1 MVPVTPIGRAF
12 TALLNVLSL
21 GVAGLWISE
30 ISEGRHSWIRSVFR
44 LSSAKTSLLQD
55 FLLQMT
61 LVIPPLFAASL
72 AFTYLEGWGFL
83 ESVYFTLTCT
93 TGLGMGDVEPLQP
106 SSRVLFSLYLL
117 WVMGSCMVCLQT
129 LGMLLSKFAA
139 RSLPVAGLFGGGPK
153 TGQSEE

>member
-1 MVPVTPIGRAF
+1 
-12 TALLNVLSL
+12 
-21 GVAGLWISE
+21 
-30 ISEGRHSWIRSVFR
+30 
-44 LSSAKTSLLQD
+44 
-55 FLLQMT
+55 MT

-153 TGQSEE
+153 TVQSEE